1 MNLFDET
8 ERIMADGYHVR
19 NGRCP
24 IYQKNSW
31 RESCQDKKAFDFLEE
46 MELDDNPDIGNVAE
60 VSVLEAL
67 MNDEGGMKRYLEYI
81 GPESLKAARYMS
93 QFYSVEPF

>member
-31 RESCQDKKAFDFLEE
+31 RESCQEKKHLI
-46 MELDDNPDIGNVAE
+46 L
-60 VSVLEAL
+60 
-67 MNDEGGMKRYLEYI
+67 
-81 GPESLKAARYMS
+81 
-93 QFYSVEPF
+93 